1 MYRNPTIASIELSE
15 TFQKVDD
22 DVLTAADREEAD
34 RLLQDQQL
42 QRSDPEAWGCVMAKR
57 DAEAIAR
64 AKMKADMERS
74 QAQQV
79 HAQLSAQQTAGV
91 KRMAAALSGRATAA
105 PPATAPAFPH
115 ASATSIA
122 PQAMKAFKDATT
134 KRTKT
139 LL

>member
-15 TFQKVDD
+15 TFQKDDD
-22 DVLTAADREEAD
+22 DVLTAADREEAE

-42 QRSDPEAWGCVMAKR
+42 QRSDPEAWGRVVAKR
-57 DAEAIAR
+57 DIEAIAR

-74 QAQQV
+74 RAQQV
-79 HAQLSAQQTAGV
+79 HAQLYAQQTAGV
-91 KRMAAALSGRATAA
+91 KRSAAALSGRATAA
-105 PPATAPAFPH
+105 PPATPAAFPH
-115 ASATSIA
+115 APATSTA
-122 PQAMKAFKDATT
+122 PQAMKAVKDATA